1 MRHEHGIG
9 VRLTVAAGGA
19 IALLVPAALI
29 GVLIVGNVGWL
40 HLFDLHVTAAGH
52 ELALRHPALVRFMA
66 IWSLVFD
73 SNSWRAAAL
82 VLAIW
87 LIRRRAWP
95 LAVWVAVTMTAGG
108 VLGALLK
115 LLVGRHRPD
124 LLDPVARASGYS
136 FPSGHALDNALAAS
150 VFLLVLLP
158 LVRHR
163 PRARVLLWIA
173 AVVIPLVTG
182 LSRIGLGVHWTSD
195 VVAGWLLGVAIT
207 ATMAWA
213 YLTWQGRRGRRPH
226 VATEGLQPE
235 IADGEAGVGRASIG

>member
-1 MRHEHGIG
+1 MRQEHEHGIG

-40 HLFDLHVTAAGH
+40 HRFDLHVTAAGH
-52 ELALRHPALVRFMA
+52 HLAVGHPGLVRFME

-73 SNSWRAAAL
+73 PNSWRVAAL
-82 VLAIW
+82 ILAIW

-108 VLGALLK
+108 VLGAVLK

-136 FPSGHALDNALAAS
+136 FPSGHALNNALAAS

-158 LVRHR
+158 VAQ
-163 PRARVLLWIA
+163 RARGLLWTA
-173 AVVIPLVTG
+173 AVVIPLITG

-207 ATMAWA
+207 AVTAGA
-213 YLTWQGRRGRRPH
+213 FLTWQGRRGRHPH

-235 IADGEAGVGRASIG
+235 IADGEAGVGQPSIG